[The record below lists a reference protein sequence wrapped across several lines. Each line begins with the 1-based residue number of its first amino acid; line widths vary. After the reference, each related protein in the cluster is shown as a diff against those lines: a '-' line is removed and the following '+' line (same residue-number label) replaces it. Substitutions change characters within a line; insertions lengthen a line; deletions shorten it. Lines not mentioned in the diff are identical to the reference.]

1 MVAQTYVDCSTC
13 QGIGK
18 IYRTKDKCKL
28 CHGARVIEET
38 KILEF
43 EIPKGSPDHGLIY
56 KNGESDQFQEKL
68 LVMSYWNTNAN
79 HIKVFTRKD
88 DDLYIKVKVPLVDS
102 ICGFQ
107 ACGSSLGWKGI
118 KITTPKGR

>member
-1 MVAQTYVDCSTC
+1 MSRN
-13 QGIGK
+13 GK

-79 HIKVFTRKD
+79 HIKCLPEKMT
-88 DDLYIKVKVPLVDS
+88 
-102 ICGFQ
+102 ICI
-107 ACGSSLGWKGI
+107 SKSKY
-118 KITTPKGR
+118 R

>member
-18 IYRTKDKCKL
+18 IYIEPKINVNY
-28 CHGARVIEET
+28 AMVQVIEET

-56 KNGESDQFQEKL
+56 KMENPINFQEKL

-79 HIKVFTRKD
+79 HIKCLPEKMT
-88 DDLYIKVKVPLVDS
+88 
-102 ICGFQ
+102 ICI
-107 ACGSSLGWKGI
+107 SKSKY
-118 KITTPKGR
+118 R